1 MSMSKS
7 HGEAISIAVTAL
19 VCSYIDQIQGEDILK
34 VLEDRDEAIKRL
46 IELGVPR
53 NKGYSQCSKRGQDL
67 SFKVWKKVKYEMD
80 EE

>member
-1 MSMSKS
+1 MRISKS
-7 HGEAISIAVTAL
+7 HGEAISIAITAL
-19 VCSYIDQIQGEDILK
+19 VCSYIDQKNGVDISK
-34 VLEDRDEAIKRL
+34 VVKDRDEATNRL

-67 SFKVWKKVKYEMD
+67 SFEVWKKVIEAN

>member
-1 MSMSKS
+1 MRISKS

-19 VCSYIDQIQGEDILK
+19 VCSYIDQKNGEDISK
-34 VLEDRDEAIKRL
+34 VVKDRDEATNRL

-53 NKGYSQCSKRGQDL
+53 NKGYSECSKRGQDL
-67 SFKVWKKVKYEMD
+67 SFKVWKKVIEAS

>member
-19 VCSYIDQIQGEDILK
+19 VCSYIDQLQGEDISK
-34 VLEDRDEAIKRL
+34 VLGDRDEATKRL
-46 IELGVPR
+46 IELGVPHD
-53 NKGYSQCSKRGQDL
+53 KGYSEFSKRGRDL
-67 SFKVWKKVKYEMD
+67 SFKVWKKIIEAN

>member
-53 NKGYSQCSKRGQDL
+53 NKGYSQCSKRGREL
-67 SFKVWKKVKYEMD
+67 SYKVWKKVKYEMN

>member
-7 HGEAISIAVTAL
+7 HGEAISIAITAL
-19 VCSYIDQIQGEDILK
+19 VCSYIDQKNGVDISRVVK
-34 VLEDRDEAIKRL
+34 DRDEATNRL

-67 SFKVWKKVKYEMD
+67 SFEVWKKVIETN

>member
-1 MSMSKS
+1 MSISKS

-19 VCSYIDQIQGEDILK
+19 VCSYIDQLDGEDISK
-34 VLEDRDEAIKRL
+34 VLEDRDEATKRL

-53 NKGYSQCSKRGQDL
+53 NKGYSQCSKRGQNL
-67 SFKVWKKVKYEMD
+67 SFEIWKKVIKAN